1 MDELDRLDI
10 AAALRGDDEAFGR
23 LVRRHAPAVASLLWR
38 FTRDRLCCEE
48 LVQETFVEAFFG
60 LGRFRGDAPF
70 DHWLRRIAT
79 RVGYRFWKNR
89 DRLRACVSLDDL
101 DYPASEADLDPGVAG
116 ALVHELL
123 GRLPPP
129 ERLVLT
135 LMFFEDC
142 DSRDI
147 AQRMGWT
154 RAMVKMRAYRA
165 RRRLQ
170 AIARREH
177 LLEKFGWMS

>member
-1 MDELDRLDI
+1 VDDSDRLDI
-10 AAALRGDDEAFGR
+10 AAARRGEEEAFGR
-23 LVRRHAPAVASLLWR
+23 LVRRHTPALASLLWR

-48 LVQETFVEAFFG
+48 LVQESFVEAFFG
-60 LGRFRGDAPF
+60 LDRYRGEAPF

-79 RVGYRFWKNR
+79 RVGYRFWKKR
-89 DRLRACVSLDDL
+89 DRDRACLSL
-101 DYPASEADLDPGVAG
+101 ADLDLPGPEAEPDPAQAG
-116 ALVHELL
+116 LLVHELL
-123 GRLPPP
+123 ARLPPP

-135 LMFFEDC
+135 LIYFEDC
-142 DSRDI
+142 DTRAI